1 GREARRRDDG
11 SVSRMEEARLIQ
23 PGGAHAMRSEPGRRL
38 VVDIGG
44 GSTELII
51 GESLTPLDL
60 ESLQMGCV
68 SLSERFFRDGKLSAK
83 RLAHARVAARL
94 ELEPV
99 QAAFPRRRWDH
110 AAGSSGPIHGMGEA
124 IRELDPQPTT
134 ITAAGLERVLH
145 YLSDAGHIRE
155 LSLAAITDDRR
166 PVFPGGVAILAEVFD
181 VLDPSEMR
189 IADG

>member
-23 PGGAHAMRSEPGRRL
+23 PGGAHAMRSEPGRRF

-51 GESLTPLDL
+51 GEGLTPLEL

-68 SLSERFFRDGKLSAK
+68 SLSERFFRDGKISAK
-83 RLAHARVAARL
+83 RFERARLAARL

-99 QAAFPRRRWDH
+99 QAAFRRRGWDSC
-110 AAGSSGPIHGMGEA
+110 AGSSGTVRAIGDA
-124 IRELDPQPTT
+124 IRVIDPSAAS
-134 ITAAGLERVLH
+134 ITA
-145 YLSDAGHIRE
+145 
-155 LSLAAITDDRR
+155 
-166 PVFPGGVAILAEVFD
+166 
-181 VLDPSEMR
+181 
-189 IADG
+189 